1 MSPLSMSTPVQDR
14 HEVAAFWRWQLPL
27 ALALVALVLRY
38 TYPEFS
44 GSVLLTEGWGPVEL
58 SHFFIPFMTGV
69 FAIACLVSL
78 PKGSQNALRIWFVL
92 LMLGGFFI
100 AGEEHSWGQHFFNWS
115 TPEYWAELNR
125 QQETNLHNS
134 SSWFNQKPQIIL
146 QISVLF
152 AVVILPLGARYG
164 RFAGIR
170 NRFAFVL
177 PGIST
182 YAIGWFMV
190 FYAIWDQLAKNAGF
204 PAISTREAEVMET
217 YLYGFLL
224 IYAITMFKRIKR
236 HNQGTA

>member
-1 MSPLSMSTPVQDR
+1 MSTPVADR
-14 HEVAAFWRWQLPL
+14 HEVSALWRWQLPL
-27 ALALVALVLRY
+27 ALALFTFVLRY

-44 GSVLLTEGWGPVEL
+44 RFVILTEGWGPVEL
-58 SHFFIPFMTGV
+58 SHFVMPFLTGV
-69 FAIACLVSL
+69 VAIACLMSL
-78 PKGSQNALRIWFVL
+78 PEGSQKALRIWFIL

-134 SSWFNQKPQIIL
+134 SSWFNQKPQLVL
-146 QISVLF
+146 QVSVLF
-152 AVVILPLGARYG
+152 AVVILPLGTRYG
-164 RFAGIR
+164 RFSGLR
-170 NRFAFVL
+170 ERFAFVL

-182 YAIGWFMV
+182 YAIGRFMV
-190 FYAIWDQLAKNAGF
+190 FYAIWDQLAKNLDF
-204 PAISTREAEVMET
+204 PEISTREAEVMET

-236 HNQGTA
+236 HTTGAA